1 MFRMGVLAAF
11 IVTVTTGCATS
22 GRAYMDSGISNR
34 SEPASVWNRPQEVG
48 FDWGAE
54 ITGEASYQCVFLFI
68 CWGAEDGGALD
79 GVGALIGSITGK
91 GGGVTDPLVRAA
103 AANAV
108 KNAPKTDGIF
118 VVAHDTDAFNILVYK
133 KRKAT
138 VRGKA
143 ITVRNIGE
151 VSQDRSDRNRNLNAL
166 GGSLV
171 NVGDVLK

>member
-11 IVTVTTGCATS
+11 IVAVTTGCAAS
-22 GRAYMDSGISNR
+22 GRAYMDSGLSNR

-48 FDWGAE
+48 FDWGSE
-54 ITGEASYQCVFLFI
+54 ITGEASYQCVLLLI

-91 GGGVTDPLVRAA
+91 GGVVSDPLVRAA
-103 AANAV
+103 AADAV
-108 KNAPKTDGIF
+108 KKAPKTDGIF
-118 VVAHDTDAFNILVYK
+118 VVAHDTDAFNIVVYK

-143 ITVRNIGE
+143 ITVRTIGE
-151 VSQDRSDRNRNLNAL
+151 VSQDRADRNRNMNAL

>member
-1 MFRMGVLAAF
+1 MFRLSVLAVFLA
-11 IVTVTTGCATS
+11 VTTGCATT
-22 GRAYMDSGISNR
+22 GRAYMDSGLSNR
-34 SEPASVWNRPQEVG
+34 AEPASVWNRPQEVG

-54 ITGEASYQCVFLFI
+54 ISGAATYQCVAVFI

-79 GVGALIGSITGK
+79 GVGALIGSITGR
-91 GGGVTDPLVRAA
+91 GGAVADPLVRAA

-108 KNAPKTDGIF
+108 KGTPKTDGIY
-118 VVAHDTDAFNILVYK
+118 VVSHETDSFNILIYK
-133 KRKAT
+133 KRTAT

-143 ITVRNIGE
+143 ITVKTLGE

>member
-1 MFRMGVLAAF
+1 MFRMSVLAAL
-11 IVTVTTGCATS
+11 IVAVTTGCATGS
-22 GRAYMDSGISNR
+22 RAYMDSGLSNR

-54 ITGEASYQCVFLFI
+54 ITGEASYQCVFLLI

-79 GVGALIGSITGK
+79 GVGALVGSITGK
-91 GGGVTDPLVRAA
+91 GGAVSDPLVRAA

-108 KNAPKTDGIF
+108 KSTPKTDGIF
-118 VVAHDTDAFNILVYK
+118 VVAHDTDAFNILIYK

-143 ITVRNIGE
+143 ITVRPIGE
-151 VSQDRSDRNRNLNAL
+151 VNQDRSDRNRNMNAL
-166 GGSLV
+166 RGGALV
-171 NVGDVLK
+171 NVGEIK